1 MATPQPKKITS
12 APDIARETI
21 KQMAMRRVEPT
32 PNNYEMIYYEIAGIP
47 QKETLNNAIK
57 KALKQ
62 LPNQSTE
69 QANWINRWEKLL
81 KQDNWAGLA
90 DILNEGMDASVTQTK
105 QWPDAIRQLLK
116 GWDAKRIGVDPARK
130 KETLERVLIN
140 YGNDPQL
147 SAKLQNL
154 ANSWGAN
161 EAVATDGIGLVDET
175 TETFD
180 QSATEAAKTTSLLQ
194 KIDNKLQGVMSI
206 GNDETKQF
214 HETFQIL
221 QDMLKQSLN
230 HGLIPRLDGYPE
242 LREEA
247 LEVALLTEKARKLK
261 DWQFMAKQF
270 RALLVRVEL
279 IGANEEG
286 IKRDLLG
293 LLKLLLSNI
302 SELVSDDQWLRGQ
315 VATVQ
320 TIISSPLDRVQIQAA
335 EKSLKEVI
343 YKQGMLKHSLIEA
356 KNSFKTMISTFVD
369 RLKHMADASGSY
381 HEKIE
386 VYADKLT
393 ETDDIIR
400 INELL
405 EGLMRD
411 THTMQA
417 DIMRSRE
424 ALLHQREE
432 AEGSQEKIKKLQE
445 ELTQLSEAVRIDQ
458 LTGVLN
464 RRGLDDAL
472 TTEISRFSRGGGPL
486 TLALLDID
494 NFKHLNDTYGHHV
507 GDVALKHLAEVVKKT
522 IRPTDIVTRLGGE
535 EFVILLPDTN
545 IDEAIITMTRLQRS
559 LTKEYFLG
567 NNERLLIT
575 FSAGIALYKKEEEQ
589 TALIHRADQAM
600 YLAKRSGKNKV
611 MTELDLAKLSSST
624 Q

>member
-1 MATPQPKKITS
+1 MATPQPKRITS

-90 DILNEGMDASVTQTK
+90 DILNEGMDASVAQTK

-161 EAVATDGIGLVDET
+161 EASTADTSSLVDET
-175 TETFD
+175 TDKSD

-194 KIDNKLQGVMSI
+194 KIDNKLQGVMTA

-247 LEVALLTEKARKLK
+247 LEVAVLTEKARKLK

-369 RLKHMADASGSY
+369 RLKHMAEASGSY

-575 FSAGIALYKKEEEQ
+575 FSAGIALYKKEEDQ

-611 MTELDLAKLSSST
+611 MTELDLAKLSSSI
-624 Q
+624 

>member
-90 DILNEGMDASVTQTK
+90 DILNEGMDASVVQTK

-161 EAVATDGIGLVDET
+161 EVSATDTSSLVADT
-175 TETFD
+175 TDTPD

-194 KIDNKLQGVMSI
+194 KIDNKLQGVMTA

-247 LEVALLTEKARKLK
+247 LEVAVLTEKARKLK

-445 ELTQLSEAVRIDQ
+445 ELTQLSEAVRVDQ

-507 GDVALKHLAEVVKKT
+507 GDVALKHLADVVKKT

-575 FSAGIALYKKEEEQ
+575 FSAGIALYKKEEDQ

-624 Q
+624 